1 MNKIISGSNALVVGG
16 TSGIGYG
23 IASRL
28 ASSANY
34 QFAAITIV
42 GRTKPQVMPPGN
54 VSFRPIDATSMHSLK
69 EFAQEYRN
77 NNQNRSLDLLV
88 MTQGIMS
95 FAGRTETPEGIDKKM
110 ALHYYG
116 RQLLIRELS
125 PIMSQ
130 NAKVLIVLDSLN
142 GSPSRLNWEDLD
154 LKNNF
159 SLASAANHCMTMN
172 DVMVQQHALVQNEEA
187 GSKRFFVH
195 AYPGVVDTSTTRN
208 STWYF
213 RSFAKV
219 AAKLVGTSPEQCA
232 ERLLD
237 GAYKSAEEGEK
248 EAKFWSCIDNHG
260 KTIQGKKI
268 WSEEERKTI
277 ADHTWAVVDSK
288 KASR

>member
-34 QFAAITIV
+34 QFSAITIV
-42 GRTKPQVMPPGN
+42 GRTKPQVMPAGN
-54 VSFRPIDATSMHSLK
+54 VSFRAVDATSMHSLK
-69 EFAQEYRN
+69 EFAQEFRA
-77 NNQNRSLDLLV
+77 NNQKGTLDLLV

-95 FAGRTETPEGIDKKM
+95 FAGRTETPEGIDRKM

-125 PIMSQ
+125 PILSQ
-130 NAKVLIVLDSLN
+130 DAKVLVVLDALN
-142 GSPSRLNWEDLD
+142 GAPSKLNWEDLD

-159 SLASAANHCMTMN
+159 GLQNAANHCLCMN
-172 DVMVQQHALVQNEEA
+172 DAMVQHHALLQNGQGE

-195 AYPGVVDTSTTRN
+195 AYPGVVDTSTSKN

-213 RSFAKV
+213 RSVAKV
-219 AAKLVGTSPEQCA
+219 AAKLIGTSPEQCA
-232 ERLLD
+232 ERLLE
-237 GAYKSAEEGEK
+237 GVYKSAEEGEK
-248 EAKFWSCIDNHG
+248 QGTFWSCIDNHG
-260 KTIQGKKI
+260 KVIQGKKV
-268 WSEEERKTI
+268 WSEEERKTV
-277 ADHTWAVVDSK
+277 ADHTWALVDHS
-288 KASR
+288 